1 MQHDAAA
8 MRDAVEG
15 WREVLRE
22 EGRDRHL
29 CDTAS
34 GFRQWSRDQARD
46 SCQETWCAHRGPRGL
61 AQATETSPLASLP
74 PPVRV
79 VSSRRLTRCTEC
91 SLDGRGQRPRP
102 HPPPAWTREGAASLS
117 VHRFSDS
124 VPLRCSCCVRCVHV
138 ALYARCAS
146 SCGTRIFVRVRLM
159 LSSCV
164 AHLASI

>member
-46 SCQETWCAHRGPRGL
+46 SYQETWCAHRGPRGL

-74 PPVRV
+74 PPSASSHPAVSLVALSV
-79 VSSRRLTRCTEC
+79 VSMAEDKDPARILLQPGLEKVLHLFLSIVSLTRCLC
-91 SLDGRGQRPRP
+91 
-102 HPPPAWTREGAASLS
+102 AALAACA
-117 VHRFSDS
+117 VYTLLCMRVARRRVGLAFSSGFD
-124 VPLRCSCCVRCVHV
+124 
-138 ALYARCAS
+138 
-146 SCGTRIFVRVRLM
+146 
-159 LSSCV
+159 
-164 AHLASI
+164 